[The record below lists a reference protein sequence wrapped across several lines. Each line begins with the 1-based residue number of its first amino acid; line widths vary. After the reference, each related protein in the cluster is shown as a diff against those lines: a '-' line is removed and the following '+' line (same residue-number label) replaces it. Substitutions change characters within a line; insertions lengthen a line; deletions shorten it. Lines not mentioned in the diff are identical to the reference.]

1 MSGGFENRPPCC
13 QKKKKKKVI
22 HALEASFGTKN
33 YELEHTHNLH
43 VCLSYICVICMCHHM
58 YKYIQDHM
66 YHDIYDHISM

>member
-1 MSGGFENRPPCC
+1 M
-13 QKKKKKKVI
+13 
-22 HALEASFGTKN
+22 EASFGTKN

-66 YHDIYDHISM
+66 YHDIYDHISMWLYDFQISGFLMHILEFS